1 MASLNI
7 LNRGSQILV
16 NDTALNSVWLDI
28 TNAVNNATF
37 IPSELIPLV
46 WFSVISVTVYVFFRV
61 FSSTL
66 KEKFRQTN
74 LSRKKAEGSVHTD
87 SQIDD
92 LINNAPRILN
102 EINKTIAEQ
111 KAQGVSDEQMKGI
124 YQKKQMLE
132 LVTNN
137 AEVINII
144 GKPIIKKLLGFVK
157 SI

>member
-1 MASLNI
+1 MVSE
-7 LNRGSQILV
+7 
-16 NDTALNSVWLDI
+16 
-28 TNAVNNATF
+28 F
-37 IPSELIPLV
+37 IPPEILPLV
-46 WFSVISVTVYVFFRV
+46 WFSCVSITVYVFFRV

-66 KEKFRQTN
+66 KEKFKQTN

-111 KAQGVSDEQMKGI
+111 KEQGVSDEQMKGI

-144 GKPIIKKLLGFVK
+144 GKPIIKKLLSFVNK
-157 SI
+157 AI

>member
-1 MASLNI
+1 M
-7 LNRGSQILV
+7 V
-16 NDTALNSVWLDI
+16 NEL
-28 TNAVNNATF
+28 
-37 IPSELIPLV
+37 IPPEIIPLV
-46 WFSVISVTVYVFFRV
+46 WFSCIAITVYVFFRV

-74 LSRKKAEGSVHTD
+74 LTRKKAESSGHTD
-87 SQIDD
+87 GQIDD

-124 YQKKQMLE
+124 FQKKQMLE

-157 SI
+157 AI

>member
-1 MASLNI
+1 M
-7 LNRGSQILV
+7 V
-16 NDTALNSVWLDI
+16 NE
-28 TNAVNNATF
+28 F
-37 IPSELIPLV
+37 IPPEIIPLV
-46 WFSVISVTVYVFFRV
+46 WFSCISVTVYVFFRV

-66 KEKFRQTN
+66 KEKFKQTN
-74 LSRKKAEGSVHTD
+74 LSRKKAEGPGHTD
-87 SQIDD
+87 GQIDD
-92 LINNAPRILN
+92 LINNSPRILN

>member
-1 MASLNI
+1 LA
-7 LNRGSQILV
+7 
-16 NDTALNSVWLDI
+16 
-28 TNAVNNATF
+28 
-37 IPSELIPLV
+37 SELIPPEIIPLV
-46 WFSVISVTVYVFFRV
+46 WFSCIAVTVYVFFRV

-74 LSRKKAEGSVHTD
+74 LTRKKAEGSGHTD
-87 SQIDD
+87 GQIDD

>member
-1 MASLNI
+1 LA
-7 LNRGSQILV
+7 
-16 NDTALNSVWLDI
+16 
-28 TNAVNNATF
+28 
-37 IPSELIPLV
+37 SELIPPEIIPLV
-46 WFSVISVTVYVFFRV
+46 WFSCIAVTVYVFFRV

-144 GKPIIKKLLGFVK
+144 GKPIIKKLLGLVK
-157 SI
+157 SL

>member
-1 MASLNI
+1 
-7 LNRGSQILV
+7 LV
-16 NDTALNSVWLDI
+16 SE
-28 TNAVNNATF
+28 F
-37 IPSELIPLV
+37 IPPEIIPLV
-46 WFSVISVTVYVFFRV
+46 WFSCISVTVYVFFRV

-74 LSRKKAEGSVHTD
+74 LSRKKEQGSVHTD

-144 GKPIIKKLLGFVK
+144 GKPIIKKLLSFVNK
-157 SI
+157 AI

>member
-1 MASLNI
+1 M
-7 LNRGSQILV
+7 V
-16 NDTALNSVWLDI
+16 
-28 TNAVNNATF
+28 
-37 IPSELIPLV
+37 SELIPPEIIPLV
-46 WFSVISVTVYVFFRV
+46 WFSCIAVTVYVFFRV

-66 KEKFRQTN
+66 KEKFKQTN
-74 LSRKKAEGSVHTD
+74 LSRKKEQGSVHTD

-111 KAQGVSDEQMKGI
+111 KEQGVSDEQMKGI

-144 GKPIIKKLLGFVK
+144 GKPIIKKLLGLVK
-157 SI
+157 SL

>member
-1 MASLNI
+1 M
-7 LNRGSQILV
+7 V
-16 NDTALNSVWLDI
+16 NE
-28 TNAVNNATF
+28 F
-37 IPSELIPLV
+37 IPPEIIPLV
-46 WFSVISVTVYVFFRV
+46 WFSCIAVTVYVFFRV

-74 LSRKKAEGSVHTD
+74 LSRKKAEGSIHTD

-111 KAQGVSDEQMKGI
+111 KSAGVSDEQMKGI

-157 SI
+157 AI

>member
-1 MASLNI
+1 
-7 LNRGSQILV
+7 LV
-16 NDTALNSVWLDI
+16 
-28 TNAVNNATF
+28 
-37 IPSELIPLV
+37 SELIPPEIIPLV
-46 WFSVISVTVYVFFRV
+46 WFSCIAVTVYVFFRV

-74 LSRKKAEGSVHTD
+74 LSRKKAEGSIHTD

-111 KAQGVSDEQMKGI
+111 KSAGVSDEQMKGI

-157 SI
+157 AI

>member
-1 MASLNI
+1 M
-7 LNRGSQILV
+7 V
-16 NDTALNSVWLDI
+16 
-28 TNAVNNATF
+28 
-37 IPSELIPLV
+37 SELIPPEIIPLV
-46 WFSVISVTVYVFFRV
+46 WFSCIAVTVYVFFRV

-74 LSRKKAEGSVHTD
+74 LSRKKAESSGHTD
-87 SQIDD
+87 GQIDD

-111 KAQGVSDEQMKGI
+111 KSAGESDEQMKGI

-157 SI
+157 AI

>member
-1 MASLNI
+1 M
-7 LNRGSQILV
+7 V
-16 NDTALNSVWLDI
+16 NEL
-28 TNAVNNATF
+28 
-37 IPSELIPLV
+37 IPSEIIPLV
-46 WFSVISVTVYVFFRV
+46 WFGCISVTIYVFFRV

-74 LSRKKAEGSVHTD
+74 LSRKKAESSGHTD
-87 SQIDD
+87 GQIDD

>member
-1 MASLNI
+1 M
-7 LNRGSQILV
+7 V
-16 NDTALNSVWLDI
+16 
-28 TNAVNNATF
+28 
-37 IPSELIPLV
+37 SELIPPEIIPLV
-46 WFSVISVTVYVFFRV
+46 WFSCIAVTVYVFFRV

-74 LSRKKAEGSVHTD
+74 LSRKKAEGSIHTD

-111 KAQGVSDEQMKGI
+111 KSAGVSDEQMKGI

>member
-1 MASLNI
+1 M
-7 LNRGSQILV
+7 V
-16 NDTALNSVWLDI
+16 
-28 TNAVNNATF
+28 
-37 IPSELIPLV
+37 SELLPPEIIPLV
-46 WFSVISVTVYVFFRV
+46 WFSCIAVTVYVFFRV

-74 LSRKKAEGSVHTD
+74 LSRKKEQGAVHTD

-111 KAQGVSDEQMKGI
+111 KEQGVSDEQMKGI

-144 GKPIIKKLLGFVK
+144 GKPIIKKLLSFVK
-157 SI
+157 GI

>member
-1 MASLNI
+1 M
-7 LNRGSQILV
+7 V
-16 NDTALNSVWLDI
+16 NEL
-28 TNAVNNATF
+28 
-37 IPSELIPLV
+37 IPPEIIPLV
-46 WFSVISVTVYVFFRV
+46 WFSCIAVTVYVFFRV

-74 LSRKKAEGSVHTD
+74 LSRKKAESSGHTD
-87 SQIDD
+87 GQIDD

-111 KAQGVSDEQMKGI
+111 KSAGVSDEQMKGI

-157 SI
+157 AI

>member
-1 MASLNI
+1 
-7 LNRGSQILV
+7 LV
-16 NDTALNSVWLDI
+16 NE
-28 TNAVNNATF
+28 F
-37 IPSELIPLV
+37 IPPEIIPLV
-46 WFSVISVTVYVFFRV
+46 WFSCISVTIYVFFRV

-74 LSRKKAEGSVHTD
+74 LSRKKAEGSGHTD
-87 SQIDD
+87 GQIDD

>member
-1 MASLNI
+1 M
-7 LNRGSQILV
+7 V
-16 NDTALNSVWLDI
+16 NEL
-28 TNAVNNATF
+28 
-37 IPSELIPLV
+37 IPPEIIPLV
-46 WFSVISVTVYVFFRV
+46 WFSCIAVTVYVFFRV

-74 LSRKKAEGSVHTD
+74 LSRKKAEGSGHTD
-87 SQIDD
+87 GQIDD

-111 KAQGVSDEQMKGI
+111 KSQGVSDEQMKGI

>member
-1 MASLNI
+1 MASSNTHR
-7 LNRGSQILV
+7 RGLVILV
-16 NDTALNSVWLDI
+16 
-28 TNAVNNATF
+28 
-37 IPSELIPLV
+37 SELIPPEIIPLV
-46 WFSVISVTVYVFFRV
+46 WFSCIAVTVYVFFRV

-111 KAQGVSDEQMKGI
+111 KAQGVSEEQMKGI

-144 GKPIIKKLLGFVK
+144 GKPIIKKLLGLVK
-157 SI
+157 SL

>member
-1 MASLNI
+1 M
-7 LNRGSQILV
+7 V
-16 NDTALNSVWLDI
+16 NEL
-28 TNAVNNATF
+28 
-37 IPSELIPLV
+37 IPPEIIPLV
-46 WFSVISVTVYVFFRV
+46 WFSCIAVTIYVFFRV

-111 KAQGVSDEQMKGI
+111 KEQGVSDEQMKGI

-144 GKPIIKKLLGFVK
+144 GKPIIKKLLSFVNK
-157 SI
+157 AI

>member
-1 MASLNI
+1 LASE
-7 LNRGSQILV
+7 
-16 NDTALNSVWLDI
+16 
-28 TNAVNNATF
+28 F
-37 IPSELIPLV
+37 IPPEIIPIV
-46 WFSVISVTVYVFFRV
+46 WFGCIAVTLYVFFRV

-66 KEKFRQTN
+66 KEKFKQTN
-74 LSRKKAEGSVHTD
+74 LSRKKEQGSIHTD

-111 KAQGVSDEQMKGI
+111 KEQGVSDEQMKGI

-144 GKPIIKKLLGFVK
+144 GKPIIKKLLGLVK
-157 SI
+157 SL

>member
-1 MASLNI
+1 M
-7 LNRGSQILV
+7 V
-16 NDTALNSVWLDI
+16 NEL
-28 TNAVNNATF
+28 
-37 IPSELIPLV
+37 IPPEIIPLV
-46 WFSVISVTVYVFFRV
+46 WFSCIAVTVYVFFRV

-66 KEKFRQTN
+66 KEKFKQTN
-74 LSRKKAEGSVHTD
+74 LSRKKAEGSIHTD

-111 KAQGVSDEQMKGI
+111 KSAGVSDEQMKGI

>member
-1 MASLNI
+1 M
-7 LNRGSQILV
+7 V
-16 NDTALNSVWLDI
+16 NE
-28 TNAVNNATF
+28 F
-37 IPSELIPLV
+37 IPPEIIPLV
-46 WFSVISVTVYVFFRV
+46 WFSCIAVTVYVFFRV

-74 LSRKKAEGSVHTD
+74 LTRKKAEGSGHTD
-87 SQIDD
+87 GQIDD

-144 GKPIIKKLLGFVK
+144 GKPIIKKLIGFVK
-157 SI
+157 AI